1 MSQLYT
7 DMYSLYQQAKA
18 AMKNRQDYEY
28 FQTFSREQWLP
39 PEQLELVR
47 LGRLKALLLH
57 ALKDSPFHRRRL
69 TPLRQHIVRM
79 TSLAELAALPLL
91 TRADLQNHAE
101 DIRSESAADATPDA
115 SGGSTGNPVN
125 FYHSRDYREFGA
137 GLHLLFLSWL
147 DVRPGDPTAV
157 FWGADR
163 DFAERSKREKL
174 MARLA
179 RARALNSFDV
189 DDAAMDQFLDELV
202 AFQPRYIYGY
212 ASSLHQAAS
221 RILTDPHRWPI
232 RPVAIRSSAEMLF
245 AQQREAIQTAF
256 AAPVFNFYGS
266 REINN
271 LAAECPHHRGLH
283 VMASGR
289 IVEITDD
296 KGTPLPAG
304 ETGHIVV
311 TDLSEPAF
319 PFIRYLIGD
328 MGRLSTESCPCGRS
342 YPLLD
347 GIVGRSSDI
356 LTIAGKQIHGE
367 FFTHLF
373 YGHPEV
379 KQFQV
384 VQETADRLVVK
395 IVSEHADPDTAFV
408 TDGIRKKTGDGV
420 TIEIQRVDRIETTSS
435 GKYRFTV
442 NRMTQNGKE
451 RL

>member
-1 MSQLYT
+1 
-7 DMYSLYQQAKA
+7 
-18 AMKNRQDYEY
+18 MKNRQDYEH
-28 FQTFSREQWLP
+28 FQVFLREQWAP

-47 LGRLKALLLH
+47 LGRLKTLLLH
-57 ALKDSPFHRRRL
+57 ALNDSPFHRRRL
-69 TPLRQHIVRM
+69 APFRQHIMRM

-91 TRADLQNHAE
+91 TRDDLQNHAE
-101 DIRSESAADATPDA
+101 DIRSESAANATPDA

-125 FYHSRDYREFGA
+125 FYHSRDYREFSA

-147 DVRPGDPTAV
+147 EVRPGDPTAI

-163 DFAERSKREKL
+163 DFAEQSKRQKL

-179 RARALNSFDV
+179 RVRSLNSFDV
-189 DDAAMDQFLDELV
+189 DNAAMDQFLDELV

-212 ASSLHQAAS
+212 ASSLHLAAS
-221 RILTDPHRWPI
+221 RMLTDPNRWPI
-232 RPVAIRSSAEMLF
+232 RPVAIRSAAEMLF
-245 AQQREAIQTAF
+245 AHQREAIQTAF

-328 MGRLSTESCPCGRS
+328 MGRLNAEPCPCGRS

-356 LTIAGKQIHGE
+356 ITVGNKQIHGE

-379 KQFQV
+379 RQFQV
-384 VQETADRLVVK
+384 VQESENRLVVR
-395 IVSEHADPDTAFV
+395 IISDTSDADFAFV
-408 TDGIRKKTGDGV
+408 TEGIRRKTGDSV
-420 TIEIQRVDRIETTSS
+420 TIELQRVDRIDTTSS

-442 NRMTQNGKE
+442 NRMKHSGE
-451 RL
+451 RSK